1 MPGDTKPYKARL
13 AKKKRRRVR
22 KIGSLQDARRKL
34 WQAITSAEEVLLD
47 DQSDNQTVL
56 KAVHAITS
64 ASTAYAKLVEIGEF
78 EKRLEAVEKLLKRR
92 QNGHRA
98 PSDRPIYN

>member
-1 MPGDTKPYKARL
+1 MPGNTKPEKARA
-13 AKKKRRRVR
+13 AKKKRRRIR
-22 KIGSLQDARRKL
+22 KMGTITDAQRKL

-47 DQSDNQTVL
+47 DQSDSQTVL

-78 EKRLEAVEKLLKRR
+78 EKRLEAVEQLLKKR
-92 QNGHRA
+92 QNGH
-98 PSDRPIYN
+98 PQYN

>member
-1 MPGDTKPYKARL
+1 MPGNTKPENARSE
-13 AKKKRRRVR
+13 KKKRRRIR
-22 KIGSLQDARRKL
+22 KIGTVTDARRKL

-47 DQSDNQTVL
+47 DQSDTLTVL

-78 EKRLEAVEKLLKRR
+78 EKRLEAVETLLKKR
-92 QNGHRA
+92 QNGKA
-98 PSDRPIYN
+98 IYN

>member
-1 MPGDTKPYKARL
+1 MGTLTDT
-13 AKKKRRRVR
+13 
-22 KIGSLQDARRKL
+22 RRKL

-47 DQSDNQTVL
+47 DQSDTLTVL

-78 EKRLEAVEKLLKRR
+78 EHRMDAIEQLLKKR
-92 QNGHRA
+92 QNGHA
-98 PSDRPIYN
+98 QYN